1 MPLFVELEA
10 GVDEQQAEAVV
21 RTAIRAALSPRYVP
35 DEVVVLSSI
44 PHTRT
49 GKKLEVPAKRILM
62 GAAVEDVVDPGS
74 VDSIAPLR
82 EILEVAQR
90 RVPA

>member
-1 MPLFVELEA
+1 
-10 GVDEQQAEAVV
+10 
-21 RTAIRAALSPRYVP
+21 
-35 DEVVVLSSI
+35 
-44 PHTRT
+44 
-49 GKKLEVPAKRILM
+49 VPAKRILM

-74 VDSIAPLR
+74 VDSIAPLH